1 MASLTVELLAISCGI
16 MRFDTPIQHSS
27 LVMERRAKRIASAR
41 LRRVVQMDEA
51 YRLGDE
57 LPTGIRRYRSK
68 NELLSSIRSV
78 MDKVDAE

>member
-1 MASLTVELLAISCGI
+1 MAT
-16 MRFDTPIQHSS
+16 M
-27 LVMERRAKRIASAR
+27 VMERRAKRIVSAR

-57 LPTGIRRYRSK
+57 LPTDIRRYRSK

>member
-1 MASLTVELLAISCGI
+1 MAT
-16 MRFDTPIQHSS
+16 M
-27 LVMERRAKRIASAR
+27 VMERRAKRIASAR

-51 YRLGDE
+51 YRRGDD

>member
-1 MASLTVELLAISCGI
+1 MAT
-16 MRFDTPIQHSS
+16 M
-27 LVMERRAKRIASAR
+27 VMERRAKRIASAR
-41 LRRVVQMDEA
+41 LRRVVDEA

>member
-1 MASLTVELLAISCGI
+1 MAT
-16 MRFDTPIQHSS
+16 M
-27 LVMERRAKRIASAR
+27 VMERRAKRIASAR

-68 NELLSSIRSV
+68 NELLSSVRSV

>member
-1 MASLTVELLAISCGI
+1 MAT
-16 MRFDTPIQHSS
+16 M
-27 LVMERRAKRIASAR
+27 VMERRAKRIASAR

-78 MDKVDAE
+78 MDKVCVLASWRPLCERCFSAV